1 VRTKRFVDL
10 SQSYG
15 LAAQELNSLADLVV
29 HQTDEG
35 SFGTWVQEVEGA
47 ISREHTMWL
56 ARRTS

>member
-1 VRTKRFVDL
+1 VDL

-15 LAAQELNSLADLVV
+15 LAAQELNALADLVV
-29 HQTDEG
+29 RQTDEG
-35 SFGTWVQEVEGA
+35 AFGTWVQEVEAA